1 MDNKKDILI
10 EKVTKYCPICGKEHE
25 IEKRKRDS
33 QLSIKGQIIDY
44 KEIYFRCTNT
54 SDEED
59 EFVTAEMLDN
69 NLLEAKD
76 KYREKNNLL
85 TSKEIKKIRKKY
97 GLTQMEFSFLL
108 GLGEIT
114 ITRYEKKLI
123 QDVTYDRLMRLINDN
138 ALLAFDYLKDN
149 QAKFKNK
156 KRYEEIEQNI
166 KRIVIQ
172 DTVDYFNKEEFKSRY
187 VNFENKSDMNGFK
200 NVDIAKIEAVINYIA
215 KNNDK
220 LYKVKL
226 MKLLWYID
234 MLYYKKYNQSLTG
247 LVYVHQKLGALPV
260 GFDELMKFKNIK
272 VEEETKNEK
281 NDIAVI
287 YHIVPNKDYEVSSLS
302 KEEKEVINIVLN
314 KFKDFNTAQIVEYM
328 HNEKAYKNTNQNEV
342 IKYTFAKDINI

>member
-287 YHIVPNKDYEVSSLS
+287 YHIVPNKDYEESSLS

>member
-1 MDNKKDILI
+1 MDDKKDILI
-10 EKVTKYCPICGKEHE
+10 EKVTEYCPICEKEHE
-25 IEKRKRDS
+25 LEKRKRDS
-33 QLSIKGQIIDY
+33 QLRIKDQIINY

-54 SDEED
+54 SDEEN

-97 GLTQMEFSFLL
+97 NLTQKEFSFLL

-138 ALLAFDYLKDN
+138 ALLALDYLRENKE
-149 QAKFKNK
+149 KFKNK
-156 KRYEEIEQNI
+156 KRYDEIEENI
-166 KRIVIQ
+166 KRVVIQ

-260 GFDELMKFKNIK
+260 GFDEIMKFKSIK
-272 VEEETKNEK
+272 IEEETKNEK
-281 NDIAVI
+281 NDISVI
-287 YHIVPNKDYEVSSLS
+287 YHIIPNKNYETSDLS
-302 KEEKEVINIVLN
+302 KEEREVINNVLN
-314 KFKDFNTAQIVEYM
+314 KFKDFNTSQIVEYM

-342 IKYTFAKDINI
+342 IKYTFAKDISI